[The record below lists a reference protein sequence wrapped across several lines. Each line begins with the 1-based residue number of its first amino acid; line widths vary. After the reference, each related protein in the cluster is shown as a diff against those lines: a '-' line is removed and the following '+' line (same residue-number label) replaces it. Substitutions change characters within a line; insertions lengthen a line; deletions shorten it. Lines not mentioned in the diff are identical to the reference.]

1 MLYLNFWSVYHIIAC
16 CRYPDG
22 TSISD
27 KWSSVQFDE
36 PILADL
42 EADYLYLRTGS
53 AVKSGDNTSIWYLD
67 EETNLAGGVSILFSS
82 TVKYKLLNC
91 QQDYINFSTSLPAK
105 QDKEWMIKKSGLK
118 IIIYC
123 NKKHMGK
130 LEASPEMC
138 DHVDYNGTDLNWNK
152 YWKRQ
157 ASSIK
162 FLYSNRLNTTSDS
175 YFIGTY
181 YVCTTAKS

>member
-1 MLYLNFWSVYHIIAC
+1 M
-16 CRYPDG
+16 
-22 TSISD
+22 
-27 KWSSVQFDE
+27 QFDE
-36 PILADL
+36 PILADV

-91 QQDYINFSTSLPAK
+91 QQDYINFSASLPAE
-105 QDKEWMIKKSGLK
+105 QDKEWIIKKSGLK

-123 NKKHMGK
+123 NRKHMGK

-162 FLYSNRLNTTSDS
+162 YLYSNRLNTTSDS

-181 YVCTTAKS
+181 VSVCTVRQQSLNFRRKSCNATSLKNTGVYDFQYIS